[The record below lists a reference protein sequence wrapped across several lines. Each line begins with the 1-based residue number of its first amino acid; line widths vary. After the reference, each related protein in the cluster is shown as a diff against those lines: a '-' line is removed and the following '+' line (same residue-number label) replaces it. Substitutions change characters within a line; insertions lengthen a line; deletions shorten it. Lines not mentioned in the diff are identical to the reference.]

1 MSKTNPVGRGLLLLV
16 LGGAIGYGVGL
27 GLDLLVSGALNFNGS
42 VAAAFALLLAV
53 TAFFFGVYGYRGIT
67 RGLVFQVVGTLLG
80 ALLVTGLRILLG
92 SKTIWGPFL
101 FSEPAWV
108 FGALVGDV
116 SFLFGVGVMNDWM
129 KWARGIDT
137 HEHHEDEPGW
147 QKYFGVS
154 LDHKVIGIQYTV
166 TALVL
171 IAIGGTFAMIF
182 RTELAQSQ
190 LQFLTTTFKLFNQT
204 GPQFYNTIMSLHG
217 IIMIISILLGI
228 SGIMNYVVPLL
239 VGAHDMAFPRLNAF
253 AYWVA
258 VPASVLM
265 LMSLVLGGF
274 DTGWTGYP
282 PLSARAPV
290 GMQMFFWGVFT
301 AGWSSILGSANVI
314 ATVVRMRAKGMSAMR
329 LPIFVWASIATSIIA
344 LTATQLIG
352 LSFQLVSFQR
362 LFGMGFFDAAK
373 GGNPVLFQHLFW
385 FYSHPA
391 VYVFVLPGLGVIS
404 ELLPVFVR
412 KPLFG
417 YRWIAMSS
425 LGIALVGF
433 TVWAHHM
440 FTSGMNEYLRVPFM
454 YSTLLVAVP
463 TGVKFFSWVATIWG
477 GKIETPT
484 PMLFVLGAIVV
495 FLLGGITGPPNA
507 AIALDLHLHDTYWVV
522 GHFHDTIF
530 GGFIFPFFAA
540 IYYWFPKATGR
551 RMNEFW
557 GKMHFWIMTPSFLVL
572 TLGMM
577 RVGLLGM
584 RRRIADYDPAL
595 GFDTAHLI
603 MTIAGFLIFFSVLI
617 FFVNMF
623 YSMKHGEK
631 AEGNIWNSRSPEWQV
646 PSPMPVHNYDV
657 PFVVVGEPYDY
668 GLADSKYVEFSPN
681 GSKNPEFPP
690 VRETAK

>member
-1 MSKTNPVGRGLLLLV
+1 MRNIHPVWKGLLLLV
-16 LGGAIGYGVGL
+16 VGGTIGYGIGL
-27 GLDLLVSGALNFNGS
+27 VLDLLVSGSLNYNGS
-42 VAAAFALLLAV
+42 VASAFALLFAV

-67 RGLVFQVVGTLLG
+67 RGLVWQVLGTLLG
-80 ALLVTGLRILLG
+80 GFFVTGIRVLMG
-92 SKTIWGPFL
+92 SKTIFGTFF

-108 FGALVGDV
+108 FGALVGVV
-116 SFLFGVGVMNDWM
+116 SFLFGVGVVSDWM
-129 KWARGIDT
+129 QWARGIDT
-137 HEHHEDEPGW
+137 PEHHEDEPGGG
-147 QKYFGVS
+147 KYFDVS

-171 IAIGGTFAMIF
+171 IAIGGTFALIF
-182 RTELAQSQ
+182 RTELAASQ
-190 LQFLTTTFKLFNQT
+190 LQFLTATFKLFNQT

-228 SGIMNYVVPLL
+228 SGLMNYAVPFL
-239 VGAHDMAFPRLNAF
+239 VGAQDMAFPRLNAF
-253 AYWVA
+253 AYWVS
-258 VPASVLM
+258 VPAAVLL

-290 GMQMFFWGVFT
+290 GMQMFFLGVFT
-301 AGWSSILGSANVI
+301 AGWSSILGALNVI
-314 ATVVRMRAKGMSAMR
+314 ATVVRMRAKGMVAMR
-329 LPIFVWASIATSIIA
+329 LPIFVWASVATSIIA

-352 LSFQLVSFQR
+352 LSFQLVMFQR

-391 VYVFVLPGLGVIS
+391 VYVFVLPGLGIIS

-477 GKIETPT
+477 GKITTPT
-484 PMLFVLGAIVV
+484 PMLFVLGAIIV
-495 FLLGGITGPPNA
+495 FLMGGLTGPPNA

-530 GGFIFPFFAA
+530 GGFVFPFFAA

-557 GKMHFWIMTPSFLVL
+557 GKVHFWLMTPSFFVL

-577 RVGLLGM
+577 VIGLRGM
-584 RRRIADYDPAL
+584 RRRIVDYDPAL
-595 GFDTAHLI
+595 GFDFTHLL
-603 MTIAGFLIFFSVLI
+603 MTIAGFLIALSVLI
-617 FFVNMF
+617 FIVNLF
-623 YSMKHGEK
+623 HSIRHGEK
-631 AEGNIWNSRSPEWQV
+631 AEGNVWNSRSPEWQV
-646 PSPMPVHNYDV
+646 PSPMPVHNYDI
-657 PFVVVGEPYDY
+657 PFEVVGEPYDY
-668 GLADSKYVEFSPN
+668 GLADGKYIQFN
-681 GSKNPEFPP
+681 GHQGVKHAVAAEG
-690 VRETAK
+690 AKH